1 MKMKYRLNHFVLGSL
16 LIFIGCTSEEQ
27 STDNEETRFEE
38 IHSFEESSEVVISLN
53 KGERWQANLE
63 TTEGIGQMR
72 TKMDGFNQDAEL
84 TEYQLL
90 SAELSADFALI
101 FKKCTLTGPA
111 HDQLHHYLLPMRIYF
126 KQMKSSDL
134 EERRVAFNS
143 LLEWLNEYEVY
154 FK

>member
-16 LIFIGCTSEEQ
+16 LILIGCTSEEQ
-27 STDNEETRFEE
+27 ITDNEETRIEE
-38 IHSFEESSEVVISLN
+38 IHSFEESSEVVSLN

-111 HDQLHHYLLPMRIYF
+111 HDQLHNYLLPMRIYF